1 MADKTLGDH
10 QLKLAT
16 FENIDIAQFK
26 TDDFKNL
33 NAYDKHAKVNLYL
46 TELIQE
52 APKPSFLLGAVVG
65 FIDQI
70 CSENIIPTFNFQ
82 SYELW
87 LNQFSGLTPDENLEI
102 RAMIMGK
109 NVPRDAYQVFF
120 PIGMGKTFDGSH
132 FVTAHASPDLDT
144 TVASFWGWVDAFAAR
159 VGKGLHIWNVPG
171 GSPTA
176 QVEID
181 QLFFKIFGENV
192 FSRLAK
198 TGLSLTLNSYDLMTQ
213 QGLMKKQLSEPA
225 LSLDHERNQNA
236 IVLID
241 SEGYYI
247 GDWRNI
253 DVEGVRQV
261 IMSLY
266 TCLNWF
272 ENTLHV
278 RLISLF
284 AKKDLKLDDVPAF
297 MQEVVNSKISD
308 CDPVREFTPR
318 QKKSLQDYFEKVLGI
333 TSGLDVTFQD
343 LAKAFEDKK
352 FAHFENFT
360 SAIKKCMGTDL
371 FDKDGKLKEDRPLIF
386 SHLESVVKE
395 LEASMR
401 SIQSYVEK
409 LQAAFQI
416 KTDVFGFKP
425 SYLSHRDELAEIK
438 AKMANYPYLTVN
450 YLGDKGKHVPVGIIP
465 STTLRKSTLGTVTL
479 RDFSNREETSIP
491 PYLEVISVIDH
502 HKTELT
508 TKAPPML
515 LICDAQSCNALVAE
529 LAFQINDKYSLG
541 GMTPDSIASQL
552 KDLSEKDQ
560 TAQTLR
566 LKRRLLQRQMAALS
580 NQSTYIDPIRE
591 YLEYLQ
597 FLHAILDDTD
607 LLTKISQRDVHITAE
622 LLNRLKSLMLGREVE
637 TVHFDDI
644 PHDANYTKECAK
656 RLLVSPDLYALYSK
670 IYKQRE
676 VHVDAEIDHLAKGEP
691 SILFED
697 TKIQNNCARI
707 GQTKIFSDNYPTLAK
722 HVDSLRSTWLENA
735 QIVYKEHPAILLH
748 MQMITTIASAEELFS
763 GKELAYDHQDELWVW
778 IPGDGL
784 SISHL
789 KAFLT
794 SFRTST
800 QAPNIK
806 EIEFLGSNAAELS
819 QIFTESFL
827 PVPHKTTD
835 KNFPIAV
842 IHYTAGTLNS
852 RKAMISPYLPA
863 K

>member
-10 QLKLAT
+10 ELKLYT
-16 FENIDIAQFK
+16 FEKVDIKQFE
-26 TDDFKNL
+26 TSDFKNL
-33 NAYDKHAKVNLYL
+33 NAYDRHGKVNLYL
-46 TELIQE
+46 TDLIRG
-52 APKPSFLLGAVVG
+52 APKPNFLLGAVVS

-70 CSENIIPTFNFQ
+70 CQKNIIPTYNFQ

-87 LNQFSGLTPDENLEI
+87 LNQFSGLTPDENLEV
-102 RAMIMGK
+102 RAAIMGK
-109 NVPRDAYQVFF
+109 HVPRDIYQIFF
-120 PIGMGKTFDGSH
+120 PIGMGKTFEGTH

-159 VGKGLHIWNVPG
+159 VGSGLHVWNVPG
-171 GSPTA
+171 GSPNA

-181 QLFFKIFGENV
+181 QLFFKFFGTNV

-198 TGLSLTLNSYDLMTQ
+198 TGLSLTLSSYDLMTQ
-213 QGLMKKQLSEPA
+213 QGLMKKQLKETA

-241 SEGYYI
+241 HEGYYI

-272 ENTLHV
+272 ENNLHM

-284 AKKDLKLDDVPAF
+284 AKKDLSLSDVPAF
-297 MQEVVNSKISD
+297 MQAVIKAKLID

-318 QKKSLQDYFEKVLGI
+318 QKQSLHDYFEKVLGLS
-333 TSGLDVTFQD
+333 SGLDVTFQD
-343 LAKAFEDKK
+343 LAKAFEEKK
-352 FAHFENFT
+352 FAQFENFT
-360 SAIKKCMGTDL
+360 SAIKKCMSTDL

-386 SHLESVVKE
+386 SHLETVVKE
-395 LEASMR
+395 LEESMR

-465 STTLRKSTLGTVTL
+465 SNTLRKSTLGTVTL
-479 RDFSNREETSIP
+479 RDFSNRQETSIP

-529 LAFQINDKYSLG
+529 LTFQINDKYSLG
-541 GMTPDSIASQL
+541 GMSPDKIASQL
-552 KDLSEKDQ
+552 KSLASQEQ
-560 TAQTLR
+560 NTQTLR

-580 NQSTYIDPIRE
+580 NQASYIDPTRE

-622 LLNRLKSLMLGREVE
+622 LLNRLKSLMLGFEVE

-644 PHDANYTKECAK
+644 PQNANYTKECAK
-656 RLLVSPDLYALYSK
+656 RLLTNPDLYALYSK
-670 IYKQRE
+670 IYTQRE
-676 VHVDAEIDHLAKGEP
+676 VHVDSEIDNLAKGKP

-707 GQTKIFSDNYPTLAK
+707 GQTKIFADNYPTLSK
-722 HVDSLRSTWLENA
+722 HVDSLRSIWFENA
-735 QIVYKEHPAILLH
+735 QMIYKEHPAILLH
-748 MQMITTIASAEELFS
+748 MQMITTIGSAEELFS
-763 GKELAYDHQDELWVW
+763 GKELAYQHQDELWIW
-778 IPGDGL
+778 IPGDSL
-784 SISHL
+784 SIAHL

-794 SFRTST
+794 AFRTSP
-800 QAPNIK
+800 QASHMK
-806 EIEFLGSNAAELS
+806 EVEFLGSNAEELS
-819 QIFTESFL
+819 RIFTESFNPL
-827 PVPHKTTD
+827 PHKTTD
-835 KNFPIAV
+835 KNLPIA
-842 IHYTAGTLNS
+842 ILRYTAGALNS